1 MAGALVLFDGTDA
14 AVQSLDSEVTKAVIM
29 MVIIGACTFVAAFI
43 HTWAWTISGENQARR
58 YFLSTKKFRIR
69 QRYFNALIR
78 QDTAWYDNN
87 STGELTTRLTADLNL
102 IQDGISSKP
111 GVAIKSIVA
120 FVSGFAIAFTKG
132 WQLALVLTA
141 SFPVIAAVVMVM
153 TKVRSGGSERAQKAY
168 ASAGDVAQQ
177 ALSSI
182 RTVYAFGGE
191 EKEKAKYSKQLENA
205 ENIGLRSQLIN
216 GAGIG
221 SLQLVIFNVYALAFW
236 YGNKL
241 VPGTLN
247 AGGVLNV
254 LFAVLIGSFSLGGA
268 GPQITSIATA
278 MGAAKIIYDTI
289 DRKSPIDPLSEAG
302 EKPEKVS
309 GNIEFKGIGFSYP
322 SRPDVSI
329 LQNFN
334 LSVGASQT
342 VALVG
347 ASGSGKS
354 TIVKLFERFYCPTAG
369 SVTLDGKDIS
379 TLNVRWLRQQIGMVS
394 QEPIL
399 FDTTIRQNII
409 YGLPDFESMKK
420 EEQDVK
426 IEQACRQ
433 ANCWEFIQQLPK
445 MLETNVGESGGMMSG
460 GQKQRIVCG
469 VFDHIGYC

>member
-1 MAGALVLFDGTDA
+1 MERIKLEGTFFP
-14 AVQSLDSEVTKAVIM
+14 LKI
-29 MVIIGACTFVAAFI
+29 
-43 HTWAWTISGENQARR
+43 
-58 YFLSTKKFRIR
+58 KFRIR

-111 GVAIKSIVA
+111 GVAIKSIVS

-141 SFPVIAAVVMVM
+141 SFPVIAAVVVVM

-205 ENIGLRSQLIN
+205 ESIGLRSQLIN

-334 LSVGASQT
+334 LSVGAAHT

-399 FDTTIRQNII
+399 FDATIRQNII
-409 YGLPDFESMKK
+409 YGLPDFESMKQ

-460 GQKQRIVCG
+460 GQKQRIVCC